1 MQKSLKNRKDESLSP
16 YKKITFSDEDVK
28 KLIEIIENKEH
39 KKVHCFP
46 EFNGIWI
53 RDKGFE
59 TEMRLLILADF
70 RVTVSRVCFSNRR
83 QGLMTDIYCYLK
95 EFCKEHNICQI
106 MIQSVETKEMANW
119 CIKHGFKPNPS
130 SSLKLE
136 EFICGDYVIDV

>member
-1 MQKSLKNRKDESLSP
+1 M
-16 YKKITFSDEDVK
+16 KKITFSDEDVK
-28 KLIEIIENKEH
+28 KLIGLIESKEH
-39 KKVHCFP
+39 KTVYCFP

-59 TEMRLLILADF
+59 TELRLLILADF

-95 EFCKEHNICQI
+95 EFCKEHDIGQI

-119 CIKHGFKPNPS
+119 CMKYGFQPNPS
-130 SSLKLE
+130 SSIKLE
-136 EFICGDYVIDV
+136 KFICGDYIIDV